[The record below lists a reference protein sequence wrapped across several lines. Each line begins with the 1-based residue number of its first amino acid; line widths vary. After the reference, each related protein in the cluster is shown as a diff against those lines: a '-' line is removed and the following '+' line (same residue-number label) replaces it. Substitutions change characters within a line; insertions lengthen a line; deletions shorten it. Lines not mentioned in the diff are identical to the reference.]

1 MMACSKSLRLL
12 ERLPRR
18 GGLEQLLAAARR
30 PTGGLSK
37 SRSTQLANKKS
48 LAGSIQVGGLLRI
61 HCAANGCAA
70 AQFHVRREWARFG
83 AAVQRCFGVF
93 TPGPASAEASERRWF
108 WWVQQPGN
116 AAFGEEIPLLSAA
129 SPLSAGNSI
138 VSLKLECSWPDRILQ
153 RSCSVHPTS
162 LKGNQRV
169 HFFVSD
175 SNLKL
180 DIRRLGTRSTY
191 IFTHSPFHLDTY
203 FGLSCQSAG
212 SWLEETGS

>member
-1 MMACSKSLRLL
+1 MACSKSLRLL

-83 AAVQRCFGVF
+83 AAVQRCFGVL
-93 TPGPASAEASERRWF
+93 PP
-108 WWVQQPGN
+108 VQHLPRPPSG
-116 AAFGEEIPLLSAA
+116 AGFGGFNSQGMPPSVRKSHFSRPPLHCRPEIPLSHSSWNVVGQIASSNALAA
-129 SPLSAGNSI
+129 CTPL
-138 VSLKLECSWPDRILQ
+138 
-153 RSCSVHPTS
+153 H
-162 LKGNQRV
+162 
-169 HFFVSD
+169 
-175 SNLKL
+175 
-180 DIRRLGTRSTY
+180 
-191 IFTHSPFHLDTY
+191 
-203 FGLSCQSAG
+203 
-212 SWLEETGS
+212 